1 MACISL
7 LEMLCADPWI
17 VMLLFFLLRS
27 LFLFFDNP
35 ILMMLILWLRILSSM
50 VLMDCKAANIATT
63 IIKAIILDDCAII
76 FRAI

>member
-1 MACISL
+1 
-7 LEMLCADPWI
+7 
-17 VMLLFFLLRS
+17 
-27 LFLFFDNP
+27 
-35 ILMMLILWLRILSSM
+35 MLILWLRILSSM